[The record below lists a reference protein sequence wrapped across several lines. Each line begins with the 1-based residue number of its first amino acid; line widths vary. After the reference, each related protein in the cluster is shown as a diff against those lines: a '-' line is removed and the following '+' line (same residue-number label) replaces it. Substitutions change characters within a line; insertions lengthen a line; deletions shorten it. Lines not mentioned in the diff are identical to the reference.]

1 MFSQPRR
8 LATRRGESP
17 LLKYRAILLQKT
29 LNSHSAAQ
37 KIEQLRLFSCQWFKW
52 WKGANGFPKAN
63 LRCVFKLAVEFQETD
78 KYLQCARAHVHI
90 SVLRWAWTPREQYS
104 VPTSDG
110 DMDILQLT
118 RIKLVQVHFGLEVW
132 RDTRAAVSWW
142 RQTARLRRAGS
153 WGQR

>member
-110 DMDILQLT
+110 DMDIFATDSDKVTT
-118 RIKLVQVHFGLEVW
+118 RSF
-132 RDTRAAVSWW
+132 
-142 RQTARLRRAGS
+142 
-153 WGQR
+153 